1 MKSLI
6 SILAALLA
14 LIFLLAFGTWAAE
27 TVPVDTVGLVRFAS
41 DQGVRARAGNAE
53 PGVLVAVPG
62 MDSGSNSVASLYVG
76 GPDKKYVPVRDM
88 FALRRVPFEKLD
100 YPDFYIE
107 PGENTT
113 LVGDHT
119 VRVFDGDY
127 IPSHSQIDP
136 NTPRYTRTFR
146 LIPING
152 KVIEGVTVKC
162 THFEAVGWSGLS
174 PMSILL
180 DLNYDITASGEVIV
194 EATVQGRDVPVTYT
208 IEITFS
214 NVTGRD
220 GHMNDPVDDLTF
232 GDYKFIDTYGRIS
245 LGTLREWVRRTYDAQ
260 RAQYWANYPASNTV
274 NLAGNP
280 LRFSRDTF
288 FRTETT
294 ETPNDSIALYQN
306 GRTILRS
313 VAGVGQADGTFRI
326 IGIDF
331 QSSDTYDYIYTD
343 TSVTDPPYV
352 LTCYDI
358 ADAQWVRPIGQSTVA
373 GSYGGESA
381 WVIAVPKLPNS
392 TTGGRRIYKAVS
404 ESATT
409 GAVMLTEATVYA
421 KSGIAL
427 QSPNKKWWRLKVD
440 DSGNLSTEEID
451 ADDVPDWIGGE

>member
-62 MDSGSNSVASLYVG
+62 MDAGSNSVASLYVG

-136 NTPRYTRTFR
+136 NTPIYTRTFR

-174 PMSILL
+174 PLAHLL
-180 DLNYDITASGEVIV
+180 DLRYDITASGEVIV
-194 EATVQGRDVPVTYT
+194 EASVKGQSVAVTYT
-208 IEITFS
+208 AEITFS

-220 GHMNDPVDDLTF
+220 GHMNDPVDNLTL
-232 GDYKFIDTYGRIS
+232 GDYKFIDNYGRTS
-245 LGTLREWVRRTYDAQ
+245 LGTLRSWIRSTYDAQ
-260 RAQYWANYPASNTV
+260 RAMHWANYQASNTV
-274 NLAGNP
+274 NLAGNI

-288 FRTETT
+288 ARTESTD
-294 ETPNDSIALYQN
+294 TPNDTLALYQN
-306 GRTILRS
+306 GRTILKS
-313 VAGVGQADGTFRI
+313 VATVGGTNGSFRI

-331 QSSDTYDYIYTD
+331 SSSGQYDYIYT
-343 TSVTDPPYV
+343 TVTEDPPHI

-358 ADAQWVRPIGQSTVA
+358 ADAQWVNPAGQSTA
-373 GSYGGESA
+373 SGTYKGEPA
-381 WVIAVPKLPNS
+381 WLISVPKDGS
-392 TTGGRRIYKAVS
+392 TRRFYKAVAGGA
-404 ESATT
+404 ESD
-409 GAVMLTEATVYA
+409 AVLYTESTVFSKGGFA
-421 KSGIAL
+421 I
-427 QSPNKKWWRLKVD
+427 QSANGNWWKLKVD
-440 DSGNLSTEEID
+440 NSGNVSGEAITPP
-451 ADDVPDWIGGE
+451 AWIGGLQ

>member
-1 MKSLI
+1 MKGTI

-14 LIFLLAFGTWAAE
+14 LFVLLALGTWAAE
-27 TVPVDTVGLVRFAS
+27 TVPVGTPGLVRFAS

-62 MDSGSNSVASLYVG
+62 LDSGSNSVASLYIG
-76 GPDKKYVPVRDM
+76 GPDRKYLPVRDM

-113 LVGDHT
+113 LAGDHT

-127 IPSHSQIDP
+127 IPAHSEIDP

-152 KVIEGVTVKC
+152 KVIEGATVKC

-194 EATVQGRDVPVTYT
+194 EATVQGRAVPVTYT
-208 IEITFS
+208 VEITFS

-232 GDYKFIDTYGRIS
+232 GDYKFIDSYGRIS

-260 RAQYWANYPASNTV
+260 RAQHWANYPASNTV
-274 NLAGNP
+274 NLAGNT
-280 LRFSRDTF
+280 LRFSRNTF
-288 FRTETT
+288 ARTETT
-294 ETPNDSIALYQN
+294 DTPNDTLALYQN
-306 GRTILRS
+306 GKTVLKS
-313 VAGVGQADGTFRI
+313 VAAAGSADGTFRI

-331 QSSDTYDYIYTD
+331 QSSGTYDYIYTD
-343 TSVTDPPYV
+343 TSVTEPPYV
-352 LTCYDI
+352 LACN
-358 ADAQWVRPIGQSTVA
+358 AFEDAQWIRPDGQSTVM
-373 GSYGGESA
+373 GTYKGEPA
-381 WVIAVPKLPNS
+381 WCIAVPKQAGA
-392 TTGGRRIYKAVS
+392 TRRFYKAVS
-404 ESATT
+404 ESLETS
-409 GAVMLTEATVYA
+409 AVMLTEAVVYSKGGFA
-421 KSGIAL
+421 I
-427 QSPNKKWWRLKVD
+427 QSPNKKWWKLTVS
-440 DSGNLSTEEID
+440 DSGTLSATVITN
-451 ADDVPDWIGGE
+451 VPAWIGGQ